1 MVVGVGGGGDLG
13 RVFTSVC
20 VCVRACVRV
29 CMACVRACVRVC
41 VCVCK
46 ECTRV
51 LNVKYVGA
59 GVCLWKKLRRVRGG
73 ENVRVRKKQIFAL
86 LFFYFIFSLNVP
98 SWADVSTNIFH
109 FYSLY
114 NY

>member
-1 MVVGVGGGGDLG
+1 MFS
-13 RVFTSVC
+13 RVC
-20 VCVRACVRV
+20 VCVCACVRACVH
-29 CMACVRACVRVC
+29 ACVRACVRVC

-86 LFFYFIFSLNVP
+86 LFIYLFFSLNVP
-98 SWADVSTNIFH
+98 S
-109 FYSLY
+109 
-114 NY
+114 